1 MSARRLKI
9 TLQPEVLRW
18 ARERAGLSVGD
29 LAKKTKVRPERAQ
42 DWEVSGTISIA
53 QADQLARVTHTPLG
67 FLFLTEPPKD
77 VLPIADFR
85 TVGDQPLRRP
95 SPNLLETVY
104 QMQRRQAWMRGELIE
119 DEVPPLPFV
128 GTFTTTDSPETVAEA
143 LRDALG
149 LEGDWAAGEANWT
162 NAFRSL
168 RERLEEAGVLV
179 VINGVVGN
187 NTSRPLDRDEF
198 RGFALVDEYSPLI
211 FVNNA
216 DFKSAQM
223 FTLVH
228 ELAHVL
234 IGEDGV
240 STFNQMQPVPHGIEI
255 FCNKVAAEFLIPS
268 EVLRDYWPKI
278 AETIDPFQEVA
289 RRFKVSA
296 IVAARRAL
304 DLRLIGR
311 PSFFAFYQAYL
322 LEEHHKKETGNDGGN
337 FWNNQNTRIG
347 RRFGAA
353 VVRAVKKGRLPY
365 REAYALTGLTGAS
378 FENLAVKMNVRM

>member
-1 MSARRLKI
+1 MSTRRLRVA
-9 TLQPEVLRW
+9 LQPEVLRW
-18 ARERAGLSVGD
+18 ARERAGLSVDD
-29 LAKKTKVRPERAQ
+29 LARKTHVKLGRARE
-42 DWEVSGTISIA
+42 WEKSGNISIA
-53 QADQLARVTHTPLG
+53 QADRLAKATHTPLG
-67 FLFLTEPPKD
+67 FLFLGEPPED

-119 DEVPPLPFV
+119 DEIPRLPFV
-128 GTFTTTDSPETVAEA
+128 GAFTTADSPETVAEA

-149 LEGDWAAGEANWT
+149 LEGDWAGGEANWS
-162 NAFRSL
+162 NALRSL
-168 RERLEEAGVLV
+168 REHMEEAGVLV

-187 NTSRPLDRDEF
+187 NTSRPLDPDEF
-198 RGFALVDEYSPLI
+198 RGFALVDEYAPLI
-211 FVNNA
+211 FVNNT

-228 ELAHVL
+228 ELAHVF

-240 STFNQMQPVPHGIEI
+240 STFEEMHPVPHGVEI

-268 EVLRDYWPKI
+268 ELLLDYWTKI
-278 AETIDPFQEVA
+278 AKTIDPFQAVA
-289 RRFKVSA
+289 QRFKVSV
-296 IVAARRAL
+296 IVAVRRAL
-304 DLRLIGR
+304 DLRLIDR
-311 PSFFAFYQAYL
+311 PSFYAFYHAYL
-322 LEEHHKKETGNDGGN
+322 SEEHHKKETGNDGGN

-353 VVRAVKKGRLPY
+353 VVRAVKRGRLPY
-365 REAYALTGLTGAS
+365 REAYALTGLSGAS
-378 FENLAVKMNVRM
+378 FENLAVKMNIR

>member
-29 LAKKTKVRPERAQ
+29 LAKKTKVKPERAQ

-67 FLFLTEPPKD
+67 FLFLAEPPKD
-77 VLPIADFR
+77 VLPIADFC
-85 TVGDQPLRRP
+85 TVGYQPLRRP

-128 GTFTTTDSPETVAEA
+128 GAFTTADSPETVAETLREA
-143 LRDALG
+143 LR
-149 LEGDWAAGEANWT
+149 LERDWAAGESNWT
-162 NAFRSL
+162 NALRSL
-168 RERLEEAGVLV
+168 REHMEEAGVLV

-198 RGFALVDEYSPLI
+198 RGFALVDEYAPLI

-216 DFKSAQM
+216 DFKSAQI

-240 STFNQMQPVPHGIEI
+240 STFDQMHPVLHGIEI
-255 FCNKVAAEFLIPS
+255 FCTKVAAEFLIPS

-278 AETIDPFQEVA
+278 AKTIDPFQEVA

-304 DLRLIGR
+304 DLSLIDR
-311 PSFFAFYQAYL
+311 PSFFAFYGAYL
-322 LEEHHKKETGNDGGN
+322 SEEHYKKKTGNDGGN

-365 REAYALTGLTGAS
+365 REAYSLTGLTGAS
-378 FENLAVKMNVRM
+378 FENLAVKMNVRL

>member
-322 LEEHHKKETGNDGGN
+322 SEEHHKKETGNDGGN